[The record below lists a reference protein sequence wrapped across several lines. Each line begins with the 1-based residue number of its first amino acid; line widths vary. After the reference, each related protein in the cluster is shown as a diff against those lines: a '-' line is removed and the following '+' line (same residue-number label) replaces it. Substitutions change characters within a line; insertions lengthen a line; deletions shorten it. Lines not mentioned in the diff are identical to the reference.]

1 MRDCSAAR
9 EHGCWAG
16 GGGEHAEYA
25 YAGMMCSASV
35 CGGCE
40 NGVLGVVSV
49 QSKANSA
56 VRANQCMLRHT
67 SVGEVLDPDWGAKGL
82 LAAGV

>member
-1 MRDCSAAR
+1 M
-9 EHGCWAG
+9 
-16 GGGEHAEYA
+16 
-25 YAGMMCSASV
+25 
-35 CGGCE
+35 
-40 NGVLGVVSV
+40 VSV